1 MNKMMRRFA
10 ISLLF
15 LSILSLSSYAKEPV
29 FKLDLVSDSICL
41 ASGAALEISSLCYP
55 RPERNSYSKDDIN
68 SFDRNFMHSYDFN
81 MDVFGWSVLFALA
94 AEQLTLN
101 FTAEKDAWKEVLV
114 MSVETI
120 LINDGIKNY
129 IKRTAGRERPYTY
142 YESSPSRIDPNES
155 FVSGHAM
162 NGFAIASFSTYVYSQ
177 LYPESNA
184 KWLVG
189 LSSFTLAGIT
199 SLSRIPAGC
208 HFPSDIACG
217 AVFGSTVGFLVPYLH
232 RRAALKSE
240 SSRKE
245 PVISLLP
252 DRITVCIRL

>member
-1 MNKMMRRFA
+1 MRTRLCLFVLFFITFSSFA
-10 ISLLF
+10 
-15 LSILSLSSYAKEPV
+15 EPV
-29 FKLDLVSDSICL
+29 FELFPVQDSVCTL
-41 ASGAALEISSLCYP
+41 TGAVLEISSLKYP

-68 SFDRNFMHSYDFN
+68 SFDRKFMHSYDFN
-81 MDVFGWSVLFALA
+81 LDVFGWVVISALA
-94 AEQLTLN
+94 AEQITLN
-101 FTAEKDAWKEVLV
+101 FTAEREEWKQVLV
-114 MSVETI
+114 MSLETI

-129 IKRTAGRERPYTY
+129 IKRTVGRERPYTY
-142 YESSPSRIDPNES
+142 YENSPSRIDPNES